1 MEYGGVRVSLSQNL
15 SAMFCDVEPVSEEQ
29 RRIWQAEANQEFML
43 EPSVVTK
50 CHTCGHIAYMPR
62 MGCCNRMCP
71 DQPFAMSVSH
81 YYENFQGQL
90 LTPGKDWIPLEQR
103 PLTEWT

>member
-1 MEYGGVRVSLSQNL
+1 MSLSITL
-15 SAMFCDVEPVSEEQ
+15 GAMLEDVEPVSEEQ
-29 RRIWQAEANQEFML
+29 RRIWQAESDQQFML

-50 CHTCGHIAYMPR
+50 CHTCGHIAYMAR
-62 MGCCNRMCP
+62 LGCCNRMCT

-90 LTPGKDWIPLEQR
+90 LRPGRDWMPIEHR

>member
-1 MEYGGVRVSLSQNL
+1 MSLSKTL
-15 SAMFCDVEPVSEEQ
+15 STMFEDAAPVSEEQ
-29 RRIWQAEANQEFML
+29 RRIRQAESDQAFMT

-50 CHTCGHIAYMPR
+50 CHTCGHIAYMAR

-71 DQPFAMSVSH
+71 DQPMALNVSH
-81 YYENFQGQL
+81 CYENFQGQL
-90 LTPGKDWIPLEQR
+90 LTPVKDWMLLDQR